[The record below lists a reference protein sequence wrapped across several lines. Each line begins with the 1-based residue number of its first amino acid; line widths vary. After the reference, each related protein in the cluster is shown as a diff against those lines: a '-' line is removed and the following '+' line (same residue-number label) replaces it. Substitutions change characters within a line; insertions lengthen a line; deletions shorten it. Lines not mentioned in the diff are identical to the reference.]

1 MLEKLPGLVS
11 LLRRLDASTKLNTLM
26 QAQSGAEQYFNELY
40 GFTEDAD
47 TFVAE
52 QGNSLGQAQ
61 ELVKTITGNFATLTQ
76 QTRDEIARITAQ
88 LTSKD
93 YHMNIGISDDVR
105 KGWLLSRHAQVE
117 ITMALSDQ
125 YIWKYPLTCINVQHD
140 MIVNSMTTGK
150 LLYLVDADQSV
161 LDRQYNSM
169 EPSART
175 HVRTHCVKEFD
186 SMSFEQ
192 RVDYGAPPQ
201 WGLPE
206 EQMAVVLCWNIFQRM
221 PVELIDETLAK
232 IVKLLRPG
240 GSIVCNY
247 IDGMTETGSA
257 MVSNN
262 VSSWC
267 TADHMQELAVKHGLT
282 IFKQIAVT
290 GDFDIFIQLTRP
302 GKLESSH
309 HQRPAKGVIKRL

>member
-11 LLRRLDASTKLNTLM
+11 LLRRLDASTQINTLM
-26 QAQSGAEQYFNELY
+26 QAQSGAEQYLNELY
-40 GFTEDAD
+40 GFVEHAD
-47 TFVAE
+47 MFVAQ
-52 QGNSLGQAQ
+52 QGNSLTQAH
-61 ELVKTITGNFATLTQ
+61 ELAKTIADNFVTLTQ
-76 QTRDEIARITAQ
+76 QIRDEIASITSP
-88 LTSKD
+88 LTCID
-93 YHMNIGISDDVR
+93 YHVNVGISDDVR
-105 KGWLLSRHAQVE
+105 KGWMLSRHAETE

-125 YIWKYPLTCINVQHD
+125 YIWKYPLTCINIQHA
-140 MIVNSMTTGK
+140 MIVEAMTTGK
-150 LLYLVDADQSV
+150 LLYLVDSDQARLEQV
-161 LDRQYNSM
+161 YNSM

-186 SMSFEQ
+186 SMSFAQ
-192 RVDYGAPPQ
+192 RIEYGAPPQ

-206 EQMAVVLCWNIFQRM
+206 EQMAVVLCWNLFQRM
-221 PVELIDETLAK
+221 PVELIDQTLTK

-247 IDGMTETGSA
+247 IDGMTEAGSA
-257 MVSNN
+257 MVSKNIA
-262 VSSWC
+262 SWC
-267 TADHMQELAVKHGLT
+267 TADHMQQLAVKHGLT
-282 IFKQIAVT
+282 VFKQRAVT